1 MQNTHR
7 QHALDIPPLAPRP
20 IAQVPLSRPVTWQE
34 HLKFWAGMITAWA
47 LAMAVIFGGAYW
59 FNGGR
64 PEATPVAHAQV
75 VTDDLPP
82 LDEVRAGRLAER
94 LRDWRAG
101 YEAAVQN
108 GCRIQPMLDTPLARR
123 P

>member
-20 IAQVPLSRPVTWQE
+20 IAQVPLLQPVTWQE
-34 HLKFWAGMITAWA
+34 HLRFWVSVIVTWAMI
-47 LAMAVIFGGAYW
+47 MGVIFGGTYW

-64 PEATPVAHAQV
+64 PEATPIALAHI
-75 VTDDLPP
+75 VTSDLPP
-82 LDEVRAGRLAER
+82 LDQVRAGRLFER

-108 GCRIQPMLDTPLARR
+108 GCRIQPMLETPLAPR